1 MFRGIATL
9 AASSVVAALL
19 FAPVAARAT
28 TMVQFNE
35 EDLTHIADAIVIA
48 EVQKAEPELR
58 YSPSGARLAK
68 QITTKTTLTVV
79 DSWKGPHAA
88 GDTVEV
94 RQIGGV
100 VGKEMAAV
108 PGTAGFHAG
117 ERVLVFLSYRPETNE
132 YGLVG
137 WTQGKYTLLKNRN
150 GGWDVAKITV
160 AVEKWGTPFVAAEH
174 ENRAVRGSDLAA
186 FSGRI
191 KRVVEADAKANVNWR
206 EMPQYR
212 GLSFKKGG
220 AQ

>member
-1 MFRGIATL
+1 MFRGLSTI
-9 AASSVVAALL
+9 AASSIVAALL
-19 FAPVAARAT
+19 FVPVASRAT

-48 EVQKAEPELR
+48 DVQSAVPELR

-68 QITTKTTLTVV
+68 QITTKTTLKVV
-79 DSWKGPHAA
+79 DAWKGPHAA
-88 GDTVEV
+88 GDLVEV
-94 RQIGGV
+94 RQIGGI

-108 PGTAGFHAG
+108 PGAAGFMAG
-117 ERVLVFLSYRPETNE
+117 ERVLVFLSYRPQTNE
-132 YGLVG
+132 YGIVG
-137 WTQGKYTLLKNRN
+137 WTQGKYTLLKNQN

-160 AVEKWGTPFVAAEH
+160 AVEKWGTPFVAAEY
-174 ENRAVRGSDLAA
+174 ENRAVRGSDLPT

-206 EMPQYR
+206 EMPQYK
-212 GLSFKKGG
+212 GLAFKKGG